1 MKVTIEGTKA
11 ELMELLAEIRRRD
24 KEYITVPS
32 PYYVTPTYPTYS
44 PYVTKVVPYWE
55 TTATSGT
62 KGESHD

>member
-32 PYYVTPTYPTYS
+32 PYYVYPTYT
-44 PYVTKVVPYWE
+44 PYITKPYITTCE
-55 TTATSGT
+55 TTAHSAF
-62 KGESHD
+62 GERREP